1 MCASAHLF
9 PLFVSAGNS
18 PKVKQNCDFAEE
30 ASIASCQL
38 AFGEMCSAIN
48 GQVGFAA
55 RPSLARPTRGGS
67 LAQQQALTQLSL
79 EVLNTKVTSVS
90 NVQGAIPRT
99 KAIYGEFDYGE
110 VWGNAESEGGF
121 IGAECGR
128 FVPLRH
134 ARAISGSCRV
144 SSQSGFLLQLREI
157 CRVAAKQ
164 FL

>member
-1 MCASAHLF
+1 M
-9 PLFVSAGNS
+9 
-18 PKVKQNCDFAEE
+18 
-30 ASIASCQL
+30 ASCQL
-38 AFGEMCSAIN
+38 AFGEICSAIN
-48 GQVGFAA
+48 CQVGFAA
-55 RPSLARPTRGGS
+55 RPSLARPARGGS
-67 LAQQQALTQLSL
+67 LAQQQDLTQLSL
-79 EVLNTKVTSVS
+79 EVLINTKVTSVL
-90 NVQGAIPRT
+90 NVQGANPRT

-144 SSQSGFLLQLREI
+144 SSQSGFLFTTSRNLSSGAE
-157 CRVAAKQ
+157 Q